1 VNKEELSIVI
11 EKHKLWFND
20 EKGGE
25 RAYLSRADLT
35 RADLSRA
42 DLREADLREADL
54 TGAYLSRADL
64 TRADL
69 SRADLRK
76 AYLSGA
82 YLREADLR
90 EADLTGAYLT
100 GAYLSRADLSGA
112 DLTGA
117 DLSGADLREA
127 DLTGAKIHR
136 NYTIK
141 GKLYQLT
148 NVGSENGNLF
158 IADCEEGWY
167 FNRGCF
173 RGGKDEFLE
182 AVKKTHGKNKHAKFY
197 KKIVKLYTE
206 VSE

>member
-1 VNKEELSIVI
+1 MNKEELSIVI

-25 RAYLSRADLT
+25 RADLRGAYLSGADLT
-35 RADLSRA
+35 RADLS
-42 DLREADLREADL
+42 
-54 TGAYLSRADL
+54 GAYLSRADL
-64 TRADL
+64 TG
-69 SRADLRK
+69 ADLRG
-76 AYLSGA
+76 AYLS
-82 YLREADLR
+82 
-90 EADLTGAYLT
+90 GAYLT
-100 GAYLSRADLSGA
+100 GAYLSRADLSRA

>member
-1 VNKEELSIVI
+1 
-11 EKHKLWFND
+11 
-20 EKGGE
+20 
-25 RAYLSRADLT
+25 
-35 RADLSRA
+35 
-42 DLREADLREADL
+42 
-54 TGAYLSRADL
+54 
-64 TRADL
+64 
-69 SRADLRK
+69 
-76 AYLSGA
+76 
-82 YLREADLR
+82 
-90 EADLTGAYLT
+90 
-100 GAYLSRADLSGA
+100 
-112 DLTGA
+112 
-117 DLSGADLREA
+117 
-127 DLTGAKIHR
+127 LTGAKIHR